1 MLLII
6 ALSFVLIIPVAIKLM
21 NAPKVFHLL
30 TVLPAAVALTCCFV
44 AVPAGHR
51 GVVVTFGEVGKTLTE
66 GIHLVNP
73 LARVH
78 NMSVQIERA
87 SNHYTAETSDT
98 QTVTVGVQINWRPDE
113 TAMADLFR
121 NYGMSYAD
129 KIINPAIQEAFKSEV
144 AKHKV
149 TDLVAQRPQMSSA
162 TKRIVGE
169 WMARHHLILVEMAV
183 ADIDFSDKYDQA
195 IENKQVEEQ
204 RAAQKLYE
212 LRRTITEAEMRAAE
226 AKGAGDATIVQAR
239 ADAEALTIKG
249 EAQAAYNRKVAE
261 SLTALLVQR
270 MQMEKWDGRLPVY
283 QLSSAPVLTMSV
295 ETLK

>member
-1 MLLII
+1 
-6 ALSFVLIIPVAIKLM
+6 
-21 NAPKVFHLL
+21 
-30 TVLPAAVALTCCFV
+30 
-44 AVPAGHR
+44 
-51 GVVVTFGEVGKTLTE
+51 
-66 GIHLVNP
+66 
-73 LARVH
+73 
-78 NMSVQIERA
+78 
-87 SNHYTAETSDT
+87 
-98 QTVTVGVQINWRPDE
+98 
-113 TAMADLFR
+113 
-121 NYGMSYAD
+121 
-129 KIINPAIQEAFKSEV
+129 
-144 AKHKV
+144 
-149 TDLVAQRPQMSSA
+149 
-162 TKRIVGE
+162 
-169 WMARHHLILVEMAV
+169 MARHHLILVEMAV